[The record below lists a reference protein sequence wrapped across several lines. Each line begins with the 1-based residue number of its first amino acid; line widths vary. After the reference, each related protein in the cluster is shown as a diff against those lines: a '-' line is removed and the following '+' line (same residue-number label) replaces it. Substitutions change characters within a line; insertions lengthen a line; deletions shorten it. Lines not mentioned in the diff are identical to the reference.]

1 MTDWSENKS
10 ISMLK
15 KAKEGGY
22 AVLAQVWYVPSRFR
36 YSSPFDRRS
45 VYGIGGSLH
54 AELTTNNLTFDL
66 DLDLRP

>member
-1 MTDWSENKS
+1 MNDWSENKS

-36 YSSPFDRRS
+36 YSSTSNRRS
-45 VYGIGGSLH
+45 VYGIGRSLH
-54 AELTTNNLTFDL
+54 AELTSNNLTLNFDL
-66 DLDLRP
+66 